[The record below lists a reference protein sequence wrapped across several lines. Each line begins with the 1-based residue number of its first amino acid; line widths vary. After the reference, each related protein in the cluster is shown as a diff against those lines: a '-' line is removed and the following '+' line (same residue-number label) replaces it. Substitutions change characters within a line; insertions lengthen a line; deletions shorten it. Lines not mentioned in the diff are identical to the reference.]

1 MSRYLEA
8 RCRICRR
15 AGEKLFLKG
24 EKCRTNCPLDKEAQ
38 VRQGRGLRRGRSRRV
53 TPFASQLLEKQKIRF
68 SYGIGERQFARYFK
82 GALRKKG
89 VTGHEIF
96 RVLESRL
103 DTVLRRAGF
112 SLSQQQA
119 RQWATHGHF
128 LVNGRPVNIPSY
140 ELKPGDVVSLKPGSL
155 LASKAAENLRRSIEM
170 GLHAPWIE
178 LDAEKLK
185 ATLVRLPD
193 REEVYTNILDRLVVE
208 FYTR

>member
-1 MSRYLEA
+1 MSRYLEP

-38 VRQGRGLRRGRSRRV
+38 TRPQRGRRGRPRRA
-53 TPFASQLLEKQKIRF
+53 TPFASQLAEKQKIRF
-68 SYGIGERQFARYFK
+68 TYGVGERQFMRYFQR
-82 GALRKKG
+82 ALRKKG
-89 VTGHEIF
+89 VTGHQIF

-103 DTVLRRAGF
+103 DTFLRRSGF

-119 RQWATHGHF
+119 RQWANHGHF
-128 LVNGRPVNIPSY
+128 LVNNRRVNIASF
-140 ELKPGDVVSLKPGSL
+140 ELKPGDIVSIKPGASL
-155 LASKAAENLRRSIEM
+155 SAHAAENLRRSLDM

-178 LDAEKLK
+178 LDAENLR
-185 ATLVRLPD
+185 ATLVRLPERD
-193 REEVYTNILDRLVVE
+193 EIYPNIMDRLVVE